1 LLENIKK
8 NFFIV
13 IFVLKITL
21 CSDSYDVIL
30 LIYFANLL
38 IFKDNLFVVVRIVN
52 FDNIVRRTHDLQR
65 HRDEYIM
72 QDFNQI

>member
-1 LLENIKK
+1 MKE

-30 LIYFANLL
+30 LIYSANLL
-38 IFKDNLFVVVRIVN
+38 IFKNKLFAVVRIVN
-52 FDNIVRRTHDLQR
+52 FDNIARRTHDLQR
-65 HRDEYIM
+65 HRDEYIV
-72 QDFNQI
+72 QNLNQI